1 MPMLPS
7 RRFKNRTY
15 DVVLGPCPGC
25 DNWQLDYTYEVMDE
39 FLEPTN
45 HQSNSLTLRSFRAA
59 LEGILEE
66 HLAECPHL
74 KDLLIERGFF
84 DA

>member
-1 MPMLPS
+1 MLPS
-7 RRFKNRTY
+7 RRFKNRPY

-25 DNWQLDYTYEVMDE
+25 DSWQLDYTYEAMDE
-39 FLEPTN
+39 FLTPIPDLATN
-45 HQSNSLTLRSFRAA
+45 SYTLRPFRAA
-59 LEGILEE
+59 LEEILAE

-84 DA
+84 DE